1 MDKYFF
7 QTIEALKTAKQE
19 KARDKAKKKLG
30 KDKISVNVSDLGNEL
45 FSTICHL
52 VDNSGNKNTFSA
64 LADTGATNSLMHT
77 SVAHK
82 LNLEYRPLKIGIS
95 TATGVDNEAVKGI
108 TNLKFRLFTENKTAI
123 TCCANFIIS
132 SRLNGLEAILGNEFL
147 LKNKNIDSI
156 KLDSIKSIVEDKI
169 LSVPLILDNN
179 KVELEEAKIPDLDKN
194 FRNHIDI
201 SCIDCGNKQG
211 QKRVDTDLTK
221 PVEVSHLI
229 WN

>member
-1 MDKYFF
+1 
-7 QTIEALKTAKQE
+7 
-19 KARDKAKKKLG
+19 
-30 KDKISVNVSDLGNEL
+30 
-45 FSTICHL
+45 
-52 VDNSGNKNTFSA
+52 
-64 LADTGATNSLMHT
+64 
-77 SVAHK
+77 
-82 LNLEYRPLKIGIS
+82 
-95 TATGVDNEAVKGI
+95 
-108 TNLKFRLFTENKTAI
+108 
-123 TCCANFIIS
+123 
-132 SRLNGLEAILGNEFL
+132 LNGLEAILGNKFL

-169 LSVPLILDNN
+169 LSVPLISDNN

-221 PVEVSHLI
+221 PVEVSHFI